1 MKKNTHQQL
10 ERNANAKPA
19 ITISLSA
26 ELARPDDDVRR
37 RTAQRWNAALHRLC
51 VLRAAAND
59 TAYDI
64 EWACIFDEQRAMA
77 DIKRRSKLL
86 GLAAVEVLQIQHEYR
101 RLVSDEAGLD
111 YNDDVSNEMAELL
124 MALRLK
130 IERGLD

>member
-51 VLRAAAND
+51 ILRAVANE
-59 TAYDI
+59 TAYDT

-77 DIKRRSKLL
+77 DIMRRSKLL

-101 RLVSDEAGLD
+101 RLVSDEVRLE
-111 YNDDVSNEMAELL
+111 YNDDVSNEIAELL
-124 MALRLK
+124 LALKLK

>member
-1 MKKNTHQQL
+1 MKKNTHQHL
-10 ERNANAKPA
+10 ERNSNAKPA
-19 ITISLSA
+19 ITVSLSA

-51 VLRAAAND
+51 ILRSAANE
-59 TAYDI
+59 TAYDT

-101 RLVSDEAGLD
+101 RLVSDEAGLHYD
-111 YNDDVSNEMAELL
+111 DDVSSEMVELL
-124 MALRLK
+124 LALKLK
-130 IERGLD
+130 IERGLE

>member
-26 ELARPDDDVRR
+26 ELARPDDDLRR

-51 VLRAAAND
+51 ILRASANG
-59 TAYDI
+59 TAYET
-64 EWACIFDEQRAMA
+64 EWACIFDEQRAMS

-101 RLVSDEAGLD
+101 RLVSDEAGLQ
-111 YNDDVSNEMAELL
+111 YNDGVSNEMAELL
-124 MALRLK
+124 LALKLK
-130 IERGLD
+130 IERGLE